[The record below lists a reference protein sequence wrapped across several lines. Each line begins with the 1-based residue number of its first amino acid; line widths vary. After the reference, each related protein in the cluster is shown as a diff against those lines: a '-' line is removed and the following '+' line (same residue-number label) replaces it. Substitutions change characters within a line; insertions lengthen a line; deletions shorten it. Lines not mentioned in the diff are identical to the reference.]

1 MREDEGEEEK
11 DFFLCFLD
19 GDSEIMCIFAQ
30 TLILTPY
37 SLNMRIRLNIRHLA
51 IGGVKL
57 SPLHLAIIAR

>member
-37 SLNMRIRLNIRHLA
+37 SLNMRIRLNIKHLA
-51 IGGVKL
+51 IGGG
-57 SPLHLAIIAR
+57 